1 MVNKIKEQY
10 AKLDEAARAS
20 LIRKLK
26 DSGEQYG
33 VYPLTDM
40 QESLLYAYLTEPE
53 DTSYQIKAAILFR
66 GEIDLSAVKR
76 TLRTLI
82 VRHPAFRTKLL
93 LLDDARFQCIEKPY
107 EPEIAVI
114 TTGRTDHQDL
124 LAIAEKPFDLEAE
137 YPFRFYFVQD
147 ESRETQILLMS
158 AHHLYADG
166 FSFSILI
173 EEFCKIYAGK
183 APDGK
188 QTLTPYPLLY
198 GKRTRDAAAETYW
211 KEYLKDFRSPI
222 RFADTECTDKTK
234 AACEFP
240 LGTVSGIE
248 RAATEADVSV
258 YAYLLGA
265 YLDALHQYSHA
276 PTASTAVAVL
286 NRTTAEEMQ
295 SVGLYAAL
303 LPVFDR
309 ANGCD
314 LGAFLQSVKLDL
326 HRKVRYSRISQR
338 TLLDLLMQQGTAE
351 ELYRNVF
358 LFNEDDRSE
367 RQIPDTGLTM
377 QVLNIE
383 NSSRVQYQVLV
394 SVVKRG
400 TEYIGHIDYQKTVVS
415 AEKIESLAGIYQ
427 EVVSLYLTQHKRPE
441 TEFKQDDSAADAAP
455 ASQQFNVQIAEQ
467 LRKIWA
473 ELLGNDTF
481 SDEDN
486 FFATGGNSLLAIK
499 LLKRMNETMG
509 AKIKMTDIFRY
520 HSIHDMAVYLEKIGG

>member
-1 MVNKIKEQY
+1 
-10 AKLDEAARAS
+10 
-20 LIRKLK
+20 
-26 DSGEQYG
+26 
-33 VYPLTDM
+33 
-40 QESLLYAYLTEPE
+40 
-53 DTSYQIKAAILFR
+53 
-66 GEIDLSAVKR
+66 
-76 TLRTLI
+76 
-82 VRHPAFRTKLL
+82 
-93 LLDDARFQCIEKPY
+93 
-107 EPEIAVI
+107 
-114 TTGRTDHQDL
+114 
-124 LAIAEKPFDLEAE
+124 
-137 YPFRFYFVQD
+137 
-147 ESRETQILLMS
+147 
-158 AHHLYADG
+158 
-166 FSFSILI
+166 
-173 EEFCKIYAGK
+173 
-183 APDGK
+183 
-188 QTLTPYPLLY
+188 
-198 GKRTRDAAAETYW
+198 
-211 KEYLKDFRSPI
+211 
-222 RFADTECTDKTK
+222 
-234 AACEFP
+234 
-240 LGTVSGIE
+240 
-248 RAATEADVSV
+248 
-258 YAYLLGA
+258 
-265 YLDALHQYSHA
+265 
-276 PTASTAVAVL
+276 
-286 NRTTAEEMQ
+286 MQ

-367 RQIPDTGLTM
+367 RQIPDTDLTM

-441 TEFKQDDSAADAAP
+441 TEFKQEDSAVEAAP
-455 ASQQFNVQIAEQ
+455 ASQHFNEQIAEQ
-467 LRKIWA
+467 LRTIWA
-473 ELLGNDTF
+473 ELLGHDTF
-481 SDEDN
+481 SDTDN

>member
-53 DTSYQIKAAILFR
+53 DTSYQIKAAIRFR

-124 LAIAEKPFDLEAE
+124 LAISEKPFDLETE
-137 YPFRFYFVQD
+137 YPFRFCFVQD
-147 ESRETQILLMS
+147 ESRETQILLIS

-173 EEFCKIYAGK
+173 EEFCKLYAGK

-248 RAATEADVSV
+248 QAATEANVSV

-265 YLDALHQYSHA
+265 YLDDLHQYSHA

-286 NRTTAEEMQ
+286 NRTT
-295 SVGLYAAL
+295 
-303 LPVFDR
+303 P
-309 ANGCD
+309 
-314 LGAFLQSVKLDL
+314 
-326 HRKVRYSRISQR
+326 
-338 TLLDLLMQQGTAE
+338 
-351 ELYRNVF
+351 
-358 LFNEDDRSE
+358 
-367 RQIPDTGLTM
+367 
-377 QVLNIE
+377 
-383 NSSRVQYQVLV
+383 
-394 SVVKRG
+394 
-400 TEYIGHIDYQKTVVS
+400 
-415 AEKIESLAGIYQ
+415 
-427 EVVSLYLTQHKRPE
+427 
-441 TEFKQDDSAADAAP
+441 
-455 ASQQFNVQIAEQ
+455 
-467 LRKIWA
+467 
-473 ELLGNDTF
+473 
-481 SDEDN
+481 
-486 FFATGGNSLLAIK
+486 
-499 LLKRMNETMG
+499 
-509 AKIKMTDIFRY
+509 
-520 HSIHDMAVYLEKIGG
+520 